1 MFKILNE
8 MAVNRSV
15 YLLVVIVNVNERK
28 TTLSVVI
35 SVLLLVVKNNFLYK
49 TF

>member
-1 MFKILNE
+1 MFKILSVK
-8 MAVNRSV
+8 AVYRSI

-35 SVLLLVVKNNFLYK
+35 SALLLVVKNNFLYK